1 MLIMVRL
8 HSQNTGTSM
17 DSLPRVLFINHSI
30 RDGGPGKSLFYL
42 LKFLDRTR
50 LTPYVLIPKDDV
62 FSDWLKAEGIYENV
76 LTDSRFPENLKRPR
90 FGAPGKR
97 EKNDIFSLYY
107 DKLLHLLSVLL
118 NILDLLSLIVTS
130 PLLLKRN
137 GINVIYCNGTQAKV
151 VGAFMGLINWCP
163 VVWHVRNIQQT
174 WFLGALINNLARL
187 PVVRRII
194 CVSGAAADQFRA
206 GREKLVVIHNGID
219 VGDYDPASAA
229 GDIRSAYGLTDST
242 VVVGSTGR
250 IVPRKGY
257 ELFIEAAGIAL
268 GGLGERRREVKFVV
282 VGDTPYF
289 FREDHLGKLKKMAT
303 DAGLGDSFIF
313 TGFRKDVRPCLKDF
327 DVFVIPSSY
336 PDPFPR
342 SVIEAMSFELPVVG
356 FRAGGIVESVED
368 GVTGIL
374 SEPGDT
380 RKMADALLRLIADK
394 GLRESMGRAGRE
406 RVKEKFSAQAV
417 ALKIEGSILEACGG
431 RK

>member
-1 MLIMVRL
+1 MP
-8 HSQNTGTSM
+8 M

-30 RDGGPGKSLFYL
+30 RDGGPGRSLFYL

-62 FSDWLKAEGIYENV
+62 FSDWLRSAGMYENV
-76 LTDSRFPENLKRPR
+76 ITDQRFPENLKRPR
-90 FGAPGKR
+90 LGAPRKGAGSGL
-97 EKNDIFSLYY
+97 FSTYH
-107 DKLLHLLSVLL
+107 DKLLHFLSVLL
-118 NILDLLSLIVTS
+118 NILDLLSLVVTS

-137 GINVIYCNGTQAKV
+137 RINVIYCNGTQAKV
-151 VGAFMGLINWCP
+151 VGALMGVINWCP
-163 VVWHVRNIQQT
+163 VIWHVRNIQQT
-174 WFLGALINNLARL
+174 KLLGSVINTLARL

-194 CVSGAAADQFRA
+194 CVSGAAADQFPR

-219 VGDYDPASAA
+219 IGDYDPASTS
-229 GDIRSAYGLTDST
+229 GEIRSAYGLTDGT

-257 ELFIEAAGIAL
+257 EMFIEAAGIAL
-268 GGLGERRREVKFVV
+268 GGLGDRRNDVKFVI

-289 FREDHLGKLKKMAT
+289 FREDHLGKLKKMVM
-303 DAGLGDSFIF
+303 DAGLEDSFIF
-313 TGFRKDVRPCLKDF
+313 TGFKKDVRPFLKDF
-327 DVFVIPSSY
+327 DIFVIPSSY

-342 SVIEAMSFELPVVG
+342 SVIEAMSFGLPVVG
-356 FRAGGIVESVED
+356 FRAGGIVESVDD

-374 SEPGDT
+374 SEPGSI
-380 RKMADALLRLIADK
+380 RKMADAVLRLTADE

-417 ALKIEGSILEACGG
+417 ALKIEGIILEVSSS
-431 RK
+431 RD